1 MLGVIARE
9 RERKKLCCAPHAALS
24 LSLSLCRRQSKTIS
38 CQSTK
43 RDEERVE
50 SGGPYP
56 NLLSMMW
63 RVSEG
68 WNEHGCNNASCAEK
82 KGKE

>member
-1 MLGVIARE
+1 M
-9 RERKKLCCAPHAALS
+9 
-24 LSLSLCRRQSKTIS
+24 
-38 CQSTK
+38 
-43 RDEERVE
+43 E

-82 KGKE
+82 KGKEYDSEREVRNVVPGRSKENPMVIIMQYQNTYKSNSILKRNF